1 MRCSGSRPWLT
12 SLMPYD
18 AHMPASSAFS
28 VLSCIPQ
35 AWFITWSIDGC
46 LRPCRREWSII
57 RNKVGMVDGYGMW
70 RCGSGGIAKTLD
82 NEKPSPFQV
91 RVHVVAPSGIDPLT

>member
-1 MRCSGSRPWLT
+1 
-12 SLMPYD
+12 
-18 AHMPASSAFS
+18 
-28 VLSCIPQ
+28 
-35 AWFITWSIDGC
+35 
-46 LRPCRREWSII
+46 
-57 RNKVGMVDGYGMW
+57 MVDGYGMW

>member
-18 AHMPASSAFS
+18 AYMPASSAFS

-35 AWFITWSIDGC
+35 AWFVTWPIDGC
-46 LRPCRREWSII
+46 LRPCGREWSII

-70 RCGSGGIAKTLD
+70 RCGSGGMQRRWIMK
-82 NEKPSPFQV
+82 NPHRF
-91 RVHVVAPSGIDPLT
+91 R